1 MRALGALLLV
11 AACTLAGVQRTRA
24 LRFHRCC
31 VDDALAA
38 LRYLD
43 AELCAEATP
52 LPEIFSMLAQR
63 RDSVLQTPFATL
75 AEKTA
80 ACGGEGLGAL
90 WSECWLRDT
99 RVSLSKN
106 ERLALARLGAVL
118 GRYGAQEQARAL
130 RGSIAFFEAASARAQ
145 KRSADGARISVPVGL
160 TLGLMLAAALV

>member
-1 MRALGALLLV
+1 MAKGTPSF
-11 AACTLAGVQRTRA
+11 AA
-24 LRFHRCC
+24 
-31 VDDALAA
+31 
-38 LRYLD
+38 
-43 AELCAEATP
+43 
-52 LPEIFSMLAQR
+52 
-63 RDSVLQTPFATL
+63 L

-80 ACGGEGLGAL
+80 ASGEGLGAL

-99 RVSLSKN
+99 RVSLSTN

-118 GRYGAQEQARAL
+118 GRSGAQEQARAL

>member
-24 LRFHRCC
+24 LRFHRRC

-63 RDSVLQTPFATL
+63 RDSVLQPPFAAL

-80 ACGGEGLGAL
+80 ASGEGLGAL

-106 ERLALARLGAVL
+106 ERLALARLGAEL
-118 GRYGAQEQARAL
+118 GVSAAAVSRWEAGTRVPSVPL
-130 RGSIAFFEAASARAQ
+130 RGAYCDLLDALKEAAA
-145 KRSADGARISVPVGL
+145 
-160 TLGLMLAAALV
+160 

>member
-24 LRFHRCC
+24 LRFHRRC

-63 RDSVLQTPFATL
+63 RDSVLQPPFAAL

-80 ACGGEGLGAL
+80 ASGEGLGAL

-118 GRYGAQEQARAL
+118 GRYGAQEQSRAL
-130 RGSIAFFEAASARAQ
+130 RGAIAFFEAASARAQ
-145 KRSADGARISVPVGL
+145 KCSADGARISVPVGL